1 MLVDEKRGRGRPP
14 HEPTDELRA
23 KVKQM
28 AGIGASNVDI
38 ARYLRISIDT
48 LSKYY
53 ADELER
59 GPLELNLAVGNAA
72 FYQAVG
78 LKITVG
84 DDGKEYLER
93 CEPVPTM
100 TIWWTKTRMGWK
112 ELPTEHHLTID
123 QQTPEQLEAELEAL
137 RSRKRIAG
145 GERVVAPGANGKLP
159 GILH

>member
-1 MLVDEKRGRGRPP
+1 M
-14 HEPTDELRA
+14 
-23 KVKQM
+23 
-28 AGIGASNVDI
+28 
-38 ARYLRISIDT
+38 
-48 LSKYY
+48 
-53 ADELER
+53 
-59 GPLELNLAVGNAA
+59 ELNLAVGNAA

>member
-23 KVKQM
+23 KVKQV

-38 ARYLRISIDT
+38 ARYLRVSIDT

-59 GPLELNLAVGNAA
+59 APWELNLAVGNAA

-84 DDGKEYLER
+84 DGPHQRRRGLRHD
-93 CEPVPTM
+93 P
-100 TIWWTKTRMGWK
+100 
-112 ELPTEHHLTID
+112 ELCR
-123 QQTPEQLEAELEAL
+123 QRL
-137 RSRKRIAG
+137 RS
-145 GERVVAPGANGKLP
+145 
-159 GILH
+159 